1 MSKYRKIFAHFL
13 HIPLE
18 SLYNFLIQK
27 YISLPVIMSFV
38 EPSELDDG
46 LGGNVNVGPALAL
59 G

>member
-1 MSKYRKIFAHFL
+1 MHFL

-38 EPSELDDG
+38 EASELDDG